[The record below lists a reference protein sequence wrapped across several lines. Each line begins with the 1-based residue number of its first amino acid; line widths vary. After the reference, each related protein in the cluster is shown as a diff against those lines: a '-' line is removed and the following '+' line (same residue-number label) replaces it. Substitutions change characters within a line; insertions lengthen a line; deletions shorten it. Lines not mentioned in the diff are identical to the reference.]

1 MMPIDAATRPVGLLG
16 YPVDHSLSPLLHNA
30 AFQAQG
36 LNYVYIA
43 LPVTPGAV
51 AGAVLGLQ
59 MLGFAGANVTVPH
72 KQAVVPLM
80 DECSPQANAVGAVN
94 TIVCRREGNT
104 VTCYGDNT
112 DIAGFLAPLQVFA
125 DDLRGSEM
133 LVFGAGG
140 AARAVV
146 YALLS
151 TLQPSKLTLA
161 VRTPSRAEALARDF
175 ADYDTRQ
182 ALRVA
187 PMQDAVK
194 AVQTSTLLVNATS
207 VGMYP
212 HTSATPWSHAEDFS
226 EGQIA
231 YDLIY
236 RPEQTRWLRDAAA
249 RGARTLGGMEMLIEQ
264 AAASYVQWT
273 GHAMPL
279 DVVRQTLNQHT
290 TTLD

>member
-1 MMPIDAATRPVGLLG
+1 MPIDAATRPVGLLG

-30 AFQAQG
+30 AFQAQR

-43 LPVTPGAV
+43 LPVTPGDV
-51 AGAVLGLQ
+51 AAAVLGLK
-59 MLGFAGANVTVPH
+59 MLGFAGSNVTVPH
-72 KQAVVPLM
+72 KQEVVPLM
-80 DECSPQANAVGAVN
+80 DDLSPQAEAVGAVN
-94 TIVCRREGNT
+94 TIVCRRDGNT

-112 DIAGFLAPLQVFA
+112 DIAGFLAPLQAFA
-125 DDLRGSEM
+125 GDLQGTEM

-161 VRTPSRAEALARDF
+161 VRTPARAEALARDL

-187 PMQDAVK
+187 PIQDAVV
-194 AVQTSTLLVNATS
+194 AVQASTLLVNATP
-207 VGMYP
+207 VGMHP
-212 HTSATPWSHAEDFS
+212 HTSATPWPHAGDFS

-236 RPEQTRWLRDAAA
+236 RPEQTRWLRDAAI
-249 RGARTLGGMEMLIEQ
+249 RGARTLGGTEMLIQQ

-273 GHAMPL
+273 GYEMPV
-279 DVVRQTLNQHT
+279 DVVRKTLNQHIADT
-290 TTLD
+290 E